1 MKGSLPFV
9 TVTMLSWSLI
19 LQKNIEKMGLMQLQL
34 LLHLHVVSMS
44 KKTLP
49 WGRNLKPC
57 LRPTSYSSW
66 NRHSFTIQGQKRD
79 NLRFASV
86 AAGILSNRAILIVNR
101 TILTTMVPNWKFSFQ
116 WLLCV
121 RVCFASIIMF
131 RVEWLSSGG
140 QEMHYKFVSNIIG
153 ITWFMYISWSV
164 WYPCLSGE
172 AVGEMMLRGEDNWR
186 KKRKTTMGSWDGQ
199 DLFFFWSKVC
209 LY

>member
-9 TVTMLSWSLI
+9 TVTMSSWSLI

-86 AAGILSNRAILIVNR
+86 AAGILSNRAILIVN
-101 TILTTMVPNWKFSFQ
+101 L
-116 WLLCV
+116 
-121 RVCFASIIMF
+121 
-131 RVEWLSSGG
+131 
-140 QEMHYKFVSNIIG
+140 
-153 ITWFMYISWSV
+153 
-164 WYPCLSGE
+164 
-172 AVGEMMLRGEDNWR
+172 GEMMLRGEDNWR
-186 KKRKTTMGSWDGQ
+186 KKRKTSTGSWDGQ
-199 DLFFFWSKVC
+199 DLFFFWSKMCRNWRIFGNKKKFNLSALIRKMENQHQQTQEVAGWMWKDSS
-209 LY
+209 